1 MMNEQTMLITKPM
14 PRAKCYKHWVDD
26 VLLSGNVQGASKKSG
41 YRNISQLRTIFTANK
56 PV

>member
-1 MMNEQTMLITKPM
+1 MNRVLITKPM

-26 VLLSGNVQGASKKSG
+26 VLLSRNVQGASKNSG
-41 YRNISQLRTIFTANK
+41 YVNILQLHTIFTANK